1 MYRANQLGWSQNHLR
16 GGHDGSMSACL
27 RRQPHHA
34 RTTDSKSIRQ
44 KWRACTLFRAQTF
57 SQRGSVFHGVCSPL
71 LSKIRRRR
79 LGQRSNTDGSFL
91 PELRSTKALACAK
104 SLCPLAHT
112 GEVRNNHTALVHP
125 SIFGRFG
132 DGTCPQR
139 CRRLWC
145 SSPVTE

>member
-1 MYRANQLGWSQNHLR
+1 MKVVPKSPARRTRRVNVRVSTQAAPPREN
-16 GGHDGSMSACL
+16 DGFEGY
-27 RRQPHHA
+27 
-34 RTTDSKSIRQ
+34 TSIM
-44 KWRACTLFRAQTF
+44 ASVYSLRAQTF
-57 SQRGSVFHGVCSPL
+57 AQKGSVFHGVCSPL

-91 PELRSTKALACAK
+91 PELRSTEALACAK